1 MCVIETK
8 IGIGH
13 LTLPLWAYEKKHYK
27 VLLLATCLYAFFC
40 LEALCT
46 YGIGGW

>member
-1 MCVIETK
+1 MCYVIETK

-27 VLLLATCLYAFFC
+27 VLLSADLHTLSC
-40 LEALCT
+40 LEVLCT
-46 YGIGGW
+46 HSVGGW